1 MTNEKMNRKVLK
13 CAVEINQSV
22 RRFGWFSCRTT
33 SRTYFSSIP
42 VLRSS
47 SNFWSIT
54 CWRRL
59 ECSRFWDSIVSAS
72 AKNSRLSIIR
82 SVSLKII
89 WVSQSI
95 KSWTLLQL
103 RTGLYEPTL
112 LRICCLS
119 WLEWTCSSANFFS
132 FSAFSC
138 SICSCWALRT
148 LWNSFL
154 SRLAWTAWK
163 LSLWL
168 IWSSRALRISASTR
182 NFFSAS
188 LRSYFRIY

>member
-1 MTNEKMNRKVLK
+1 MTNEKMNRKGLK

-42 VLRSS
+42 ALRSS

-95 KSWTLLQL
+95 KSWTLLHW
-103 RTGLYEPTL
+103 GLVSMNPPCYEFAA
-112 LRICCLS
+112 
-119 WLEWTCSSANFFS
+119 SADWS
-132 FSAFSC
+132 ELVVQP
-138 SICSCWALRT
+138 I
-148 LWNSFL
+148 SFL
-154 SRLAWTAWK
+154 SQRFLFQSVLAEP
-163 LSLWL
+163 
-168 IWSSRALRISASTR
+168 
-182 NFFSAS
+182 
-188 LRSYFRIY
+188 